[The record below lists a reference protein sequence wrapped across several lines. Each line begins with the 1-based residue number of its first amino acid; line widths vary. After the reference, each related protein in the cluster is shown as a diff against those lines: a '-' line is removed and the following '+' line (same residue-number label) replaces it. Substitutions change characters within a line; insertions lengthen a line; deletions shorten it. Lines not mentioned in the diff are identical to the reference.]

1 MDVLI
6 LSTNKGKYFGRPY
19 VVYNH
24 SVKKIDI
31 LTTKHAVPCT
41 YIITY
46 LYILYNKSIKE
57 KLKKSD
63 G

>member
-1 MDVLI
+1 MDVII
-6 LSTNKGKYFGRPY
+6 LSINIENKPGRPY

-31 LTTKHAVPCT
+31 LTTKHAVPCK

-46 LYILYNKSIKE
+46 LYIL
-57 KLKKSD
+57 
-63 G
+63 